1 MDKTRIFMRCVF
13 LLPNARIYIF
23 SSKRFFMRKGREVYK
38 QRIYPLPNAY
48 CVLQFYVNSG
58 TIIKKLQGDYSRY
71 ELMMNIILD
80 ALTARDKTDQV
91 DDQVTDQVKA
101 LLDCMES
108 DELSASQIMERLNL
122 SHRPNFRKNYLGPA
136 LDAGLIE
143 MTIPDK
149 PNSRNQKYRRIK

>member
-1 MDKTRIFMRCVF
+1 
-13 LLPNARIYIF
+13 
-23 SSKRFFMRKGREVYK
+23 
-38 QRIYPLPNAY
+38 
-48 CVLQFYVNSG
+48 
-58 TIIKKLQGDYSRY
+58 
-71 ELMMNIILD
+71 MNIILD

-122 SHRPNFRKNYLGPA
+122 SHRPNFRKNYLRPA

>member
-1 MDKTRIFMRCVF
+1 
-13 LLPNARIYIF
+13 
-23 SSKRFFMRKGREVYK
+23 
-38 QRIYPLPNAY
+38 
-48 CVLQFYVNSG
+48 
-58 TIIKKLQGDYSRY
+58 
-71 ELMMNIILD
+71 MNIILD
-80 ALTARDKTDQV
+80 ALTALDKTDQV

-122 SHRPNFRKNYLGPA
+122 SHRPNFRKNYLRPA